1 MRNVYIAGIGQTPV
15 GEHWGN
21 SLRELSF
28 YALEAAAKDTEQVVG
43 GPLKAE
49 ALYAANMLAPQ
60 LSAQAHMGVLIA
72 DFAGL
77 RGIEAATIEAAGASG
92 GAALRQAVMAVQSG
106 LVDTAL
112 VVGIE
117 KMTDKVGSDVAAAT
131 ATSGDSDFE
140 FEQGATPAALAAI
153 LMQRYLHQYQV
164 AHESFANFSIV
175 AHANAKTNPNA
186 MFRNALSVEA
196 YRKAGAV
203 AEPVTVMDAAP
214 DCDGAAAVVVTA
226 RPTGVRV
233 LASTQATDTL
243 ALHDRPNPL
252 HFEAVRVST
261 LKALKIAGLSLD
273 DLQFFE
279 LFDAFSIYAAL
290 ALEAAGFTRPGE
302 GWRLAAE
309 NQIARDGRIPIA
321 TFGGLKARG
330 NPGGATGVYQAV
342 ETVLQLRQ
350 QAGDNQVPDARFG
363 MCQALGGAA
372 ASAVTHILQAA

>member
-49 ALYAANMLAPQ
+49 VLYAANMLAPQ

-77 RGIEAATIEAAGASG
+77 RGIEAVTIEAAGASG

-117 KMTDKVGSDVAAAT
+117 KMTDKVGADVTAAA

-140 FEQGATPAALAAI
+140 LEQGATPAALAAI

-164 AHESFANFSIV
+164 AHELFANFSIV

-186 MFRNALSVEA
+186 MFRNTLSVEA
-196 YRKAGAV
+196 YRNAGAV

-233 LASTQATDTL
+233 LASTQSTDAL

-252 HFEAVRVST
+252 HFEAVRLST
-261 LKALKIAGLSLD
+261 QKALAIAGVTLD

-290 ALEAAGFTRPGE
+290 SLEAAGFARPGE

-350 QAGDNQVPDARFG
+350 QAGDNQVPGARLG

-372 ASAVTHILQAA
+372 ASAVTHLLQAV